1 MPLFLFIHR
10 NIFNLNQPC
19 FNLGYMRFN
28 TVPAQ
33 LRTLIDGEETD
44 FIAKSKRNHPKKQ
57 AWSTIGFSIFWNAFV
72 SIFIVAFFGPLFT
85 GKDVH
90 FSVSGKP
97 TTASLDNMDEL
108 LFPGVFIGVFLL
120 VGITVFISG
129 ILQLTQKGGYFVGT
143 PTRLI
148 KYRKGKLTVKD
159 WEQFSGN
166 ITLKTKGH
174 YGDLELEL
182 RTGKMRKKNKGARK
196 LGQDTI
202 YISGISNV
210 FDIEKKCRIR
220 IKEHD
225 PNPKTA
231 T

>member
-1 MPLFLFIHR
+1 MPLFWFYNR
-10 NIFNLNQPC
+10 NQINLS
-19 FNLGYMRFN
+19 YMRSN
-28 TVPAQ
+28 TIPAQ

-44 FIAKSKRNHPKKQ
+44 FIAKSKRNHPRKQ

-85 GKDVH
+85 GKDVN
-90 FSVSGKP
+90 FSVNGKP
-97 TTASLDNMDEL
+97 TTANLENWEEL
-108 LFPGVFIGVFLL
+108 FFPGIFIGVFLL
-120 VGITVFISG
+120 VGITVFIWG
-129 ILQLTQKGGYFVGT
+129 ILQLIQKGGYFVGT

-148 KYRKGKLTVKD
+148 KYRKGKLTIKD

-166 ITLKTKGH
+166 ITLKTR
-174 YGDLELEL
+174 GDSGNLELEL

-196 LGQDTI
+196 FEPDTI
-202 YISGISNV
+202 YMSGIRNV

-225 PNPKTA
+225 PNPKIA